1 MNNILSCY
9 GIIGAMDTEIQM
21 IREKMDYCRTN
32 SLYGLTFYQGKIG
45 SNDVVLAKCGIG
57 KVNAARCAQIL
68 IDRSNPDYLINTG
81 VAGGV
86 GPDLRIGDMVLS
98 TDLVQHDFRMN
109 ALGCVDGCQTL
120 DGPKDRPTLFHAD
133 EALLCRFEKVA
144 QEMAG
149 ESAIHRGRIST
160 GDTFI
165 ADRETKKRL
174 YDSFGAL
181 ACEMEGGAIAQVAQ
195 AAGVPFLVVRAISDL
210 ADGSASESYAAFE
223 QHAAHLS
230 ARMLLKFLENA

>member
-1 MNNILSCY
+1 MNRFMSCY
-9 GIIGAMDTEIQM
+9 GIIGAMDTEIRM
-21 IREKMDYCRTN
+21 IREKMDRCRTN

-45 SNDVVLAKCGIG
+45 SIDVVLAKCGVG

-81 VAGGV
+81 VAGGL
-86 GPDLRIGDMVLS
+86 GPDLRIGDIVLS

-120 DGPKDRPTLFHAD
+120 EGPKDKPTLFYAD
-133 EALLCRFEKVA
+133 EALLQRFEKVA
-144 QEMAG
+144 KETAG
-149 ESAIHRGRIST
+149 ESAIHRGCIAS
-160 GDTFI
+160 GDTFV
-165 ADRETKKRL
+165 AERESKVKIFE
-174 YDSFGAL
+174 SFGAL

-195 AAGVPFLVVRAISDL
+195 AADVPFLVVRAISDL

-223 QHAAHLS
+223 RHAAELS
-230 ARMLLKFLENA
+230 ARMLLKFLENE

>member
-1 MNNILSCY
+1 MDHILSCY

-21 IREKMDYCRTN
+21 IREKMDHCRTN
-32 SLYGLTFYQGKIG
+32 SLYGLTFYQGRIG
-45 SNDVVLAKCGIG
+45 SHAVVLAKCGVG

-86 GPDLRIGDMVLS
+86 GPDLHVGDMVLS

-109 ALGCVDGCQTL
+109 ALGCVDGCLTL
-120 DGPKDRPTLFHAD
+120 EGPKDRPTLFHAD
-133 EALLCRFEKVA
+133 EALLNGFEKVA
-144 QEMAG
+144 KETAG
-149 ESAIHRGRIST
+149 ETAIHRGRIAS
-160 GDTFI
+160 GDTFV
-165 ADRETKKRL
+165 ADRDAQRKIYET
-174 YDSFGAL
+174 FGAL
-181 ACEMEGGAIAQVAQ
+181 ACEMEGAAIAQVAQ

-223 QHAAHLS
+223 RHAAHLS
-230 ARMLLKFLENA
+230 ANMLLKFLENA

>member
-1 MNNILSCY
+1 MHHILSCY
-9 GIIGAMDTEIQM
+9 GIIGAMDTEIQI
-21 IREKMDYCRTN
+21 IREKMDRCRTN

-45 SNDVVLAKCGIG
+45 SFDVVLAKCGIG

-86 GPDLRIGDMVLS
+86 GPNLKVGDIVLS
-98 TDLVQHDFRMN
+98 TDLVQHDVRMD
-109 ALGCVDGCQTL
+109 ALGCVDGCLSL
-120 DGPKDRPTLFHAD
+120 DGSKDMPTLFHAD
-133 EALLCRFEKVA
+133 EALLTRFEKVA
-144 QEMAG
+144 KETAG
-149 ESAIHRGRIST
+149 EAAIHRGRIAT

-165 ADRETKKRL
+165 ADRESKKKI
-174 YDSFGAL
+174 YDTFGAL
-181 ACEMEGGAIAQVAQ
+181 ACEMEGGAIAHVAQ

-223 QHAAHLS
+223 RHAAQQS
-230 ARMLLKFLENA
+230 AQMLLRFLENV

>member
-1 MNNILSCY
+1 MHHILSCY
-9 GIIGAMDTEIQM
+9 GIIGAMDTEIRM
-21 IREKMDYCRTN
+21 IREKMDRCRTN

-45 SNDVVLAKCGIG
+45 NYDVVLAKCGIG

-86 GPDLRIGDMVLS
+86 GPDLKVGDIVLS
-98 TDLVQHDFRMN
+98 TNLVQHDVRMD
-109 ALGCVDGCQTL
+109 ALGCVDGCLSL
-120 DGPKDRPTLFHAD
+120 DGPKDKPTLFHAD
-133 EALLCRFEKVA
+133 ETLLARFEKVA
-144 QEMAG
+144 KETAG
-149 ESAIHRGRIST
+149 EAAIHRGPIAT

-165 ADRETKKRL
+165 ADRESKKKL
-174 YDSFGAL
+174 HDTFGAL

-195 AAGVPFLVVRAISDL
+195 AAGVPFLVIRAISDL

-223 QHAAHLS
+223 RHAAQLS
-230 ARMLLKFLENA
+230 AQMLLKFMENV

>member
-1 MNNILSCY
+1 MNRILSCY

-21 IREKMDYCRTN
+21 IRERMDYCRTN
-32 SLYGLTFYQGKIG
+32 SLYGLTFYQGRVCG
-45 SNDVVLAKCGIG
+45 MDVVVAKCGIG

-86 GPDLRIGDMVLS
+86 GPELRLGDMVLS
-98 TDLVQHDFRMN
+98 TDLVQHDFRMA

-120 DGPKDRPTLFHAD
+120 EGPRDKPTLFHAD
-133 EALLCRFEKVA
+133 EALLSRFEKVA
-144 QEMAG
+144 REMAG
-149 ESAIHRGRIST
+149 ESAIHRGPIAT
-160 GDTFI
+160 GDTFV
-165 ADRETKKRL
+165 ADRETKQKL
-174 YDSFGAL
+174 YETYGAL

-223 QHAAHLS
+223 RHAAHLS
-230 ARMLLKFLENA
+230 ASMLLKFLENA

>member
-1 MNNILSCY
+1 MNHYQSCY
-9 GIIGAMDTEIQM
+9 GIIGAMDTEIQ
-21 IREKMDYCRTN
+21 ILREQMDRCRTN
-32 SLYGLTFYQGKIG
+32 SLYGLTFYQGRIG
-45 SNDVVLAKCGIG
+45 CHDVVLAKCGIG

-86 GPDLRIGDMVLS
+86 GPDLKLGDMVLS
-98 TDLVQHDFRMN
+98 IDLVQHDFRMA

-120 DGPKDRPTLFHAD
+120 DGPKDKPTLFQAD
-133 EALLCRFEKVA
+133 EALLTRFEKIA
-144 QEMAG
+144 QETAG
-149 ESAIHRGRIST
+149 ENAIHRGRIAS
-160 GDTFI
+160 GDTFV
-165 ADRETKKRL
+165 ADKETKIRL
-174 YDSFGAL
+174 YESFDAL

-223 QHAAHLS
+223 RHAAHLS
-230 ARMLLKFLENA
+230 ASMLLKFLEND